1 MTNWFE
7 CSINYEKMQEDGTQ
21 KKVTEPYLVDALSFT
36 EAETRIIEEMKPYIT
51 GELTVKSIKR
61 AKISELFL
69 DKDGDKFFKVKVS
82 FVTLDDKSGNERKTS
97 TYMIVQALNIESAR
111 MRIEEEMKSTLSDF
125 VIEELKETK
134 LMDVFPYIVS

>member
-7 CSINYEKMQEDGTQ
+7 CSINYEKMQENGTQ

-61 AKISELFL
+61 AKISGLFL

-111 MRIEEEMKSTLSDF
+111 MRIEEEMKGTLSDF

>member
-7 CSINYEKMQEDGTQ
+7 CSINYEKMQENGTQ

-36 EAETRIIEEMKPYIT
+36 EAETRIMEEMKPYIT
-51 GELTVKSIKR
+51 GEFTVKSIKR

-97 TYMIVQALNIESAR
+97 TYMIVQALNIENAR
-111 MRIEEEMKSTLSDF
+111 MRIEEEMKGTLSDF

>member
-7 CSINYEKMQEDGTQ
+7 CSINYEKMQENGTQ

-36 EAETRIIEEMKPYIT
+36 EAETRIIEEMKPYIA
-51 GELTVKSIKR
+51 GEFTVKSIKR

-97 TYMIVQALNIESAR
+97 TYMIVRSLNIENAR
-111 MRIEEEMKSTLSDF
+111 MRIEEEMKGTLSDF

>member
-7 CSINYEKMQEDGTQ
+7 CSINYEKMQENGTQ
-21 KKVTEPYLVDALSFT
+21 KKATEPYLVDALSFT
-36 EAETRIIEEMKPYIT
+36 EAETRIIEEMKPYIA
-51 GELTVKSIKR
+51 GEFTVKSIKR

-69 DKDGDKFFKVKVS
+69 DKEGDKFFKVKVS
-82 FVTLDDKSGNERKTS
+82 FVTLDEKSGNERKTS
-97 TYMIVQALNIESAR
+97 TYMIVQSLNIESAR
-111 MRIEEEMKSTLSDF
+111 MRIEEEMKGTLSDF